1 MTRNAGRYAAHGPEA
16 EFEPGSR
23 NRVLRNLPG
32 IRSAREMARA
42 ESQALLSA
50 QERLVDSFSS
60 DHRFVADDVR
70 SIHRAWLGSIYPWA
84 GEYRSLNLGK
94 GGFQFAAATEVP
106 RLMREFEQRELAR
119 YTPCRFTA
127 ELEIARALAVV
138 HAELVLIHPF
148 REGNGRCARL
158 LALLMAFQADL
169 PPLDFSGWSGKGE
182 RNYIAA
188 IHAAVGSNYEPMVG
202 LFSEVI
208 RRSYD
213 RFGRRGR

>member
-1 MTRNAGRYAAHGPEA
+1 
-16 EFEPGSR
+16 
-23 NRVLRNLPG
+23 
-32 IRSAREMARA
+32 MARA
-42 ESQALLSA
+42 ESQAILSA
-50 QERLVDSFSS
+50 QERLVDRFSP

-70 SIHRAWLGSIYPWA
+70 SIHRAWLGSIYSWA
-84 GEYRSLNLGK
+84 GEYRGLNLGK

-127 ELEIARALAVV
+127 ELEIARALSVV

-158 LALLMAFQADL
+158 LALLMAFQAGL
-169 PPLDFSGWSGKGE
+169 PPLDFSGWSGKGVP
-182 RNYIAA
+182 NYIAA

-202 LFSEVI
+202 MFSEVI

-213 RFGRRGR
+213 RFGSRGR